1 MKLKL
6 QNVDVIVFRIR
17 GNTDFLNSNFKFKF
31 KIKGDGNYS
40 LAVQWLGPLAF
51 TAKGVGSIPDRGTK
65 MPQATWAQPK
75 KINLSKSRKDKI
87 PYDIIYM
94 WNLKYERNE
103 VRGQSLSPV

>member
-40 LAVQWLGPLAF
+40 LAVQ
-51 TAKGVGSIPDRGTK
+51 
-65 MPQATWAQPK
+65 
-75 KINLSKSRKDKI
+75 
-87 PYDIIYM
+87 
-94 WNLKYERNE
+94 
-103 VRGQSLSPV
+103 